1 MNRINRKEDEEGAMG
16 VGTLIVFIAMVLVAA
31 VAASVLIDTANKLQQ
46 QAQKTGDQ
54 AIQEVSTA
62 FTVKE
67 VNGNTSTEGGDGDID
82 NITLVLGL
90 AAGSP
95 AQNLS
100 QVIIEIDN
108 GDIAPVTL
116 EYSDTAL
123 ENINSN
129 VFNVTSMIDP
139 DNSFDLQSN
148 DPIMS
153 QGTTVKVRIPIANLS
168 DSFTVETQ
176 DQVTMKIIPKHG
188 TPTLETF
195 YAPPVF
201 NNKLVE
207 LSYGDIMRRIKR
219 EEDEE
224 GAMGVGTLIV
234 FIAMVLVAAVA
245 ASVLINTANKLQ
257 QQAQKTGDQ
266 AIQEVS
272 TAFTVKDVVLKD
284 DGDDGSYDQ
293 IILRYKLAAG
303 SPEQNLSNTMITVS
317 NGNKSYSVEG
327 DSTSTVNIYDESGS
341 GTSGDILAHGYMAE
355 NTLDVDSNGLDPMS
369 TQEDMNIKIIPKH
382 GTPTLVKFSTPPVMT
397 DQFIE
402 VS

>member
-1 MNRINRKEDEEGAMG
+1 
-16 VGTLIVFIAMVLVAA
+16 
-31 VAASVLIDTANKLQQ
+31 
-46 QAQKTGDQ
+46 
-54 AIQEVSTA
+54 
-62 FTVKE
+62 
-67 VNGNTSTEGGDGDID
+67 
-82 NITLVLGL
+82 
-90 AAGSP
+90 
-95 AQNLS
+95 
-100 QVIIEIDN
+100 
-108 GDIAPVTL
+108 
-116 EYSDTAL
+116 
-123 ENINSN
+123 
-129 VFNVTSMIDP
+129 
-139 DNSFDLQSN
+139 
-148 DPIMS
+148 
-153 QGTTVKVRIPIANLS
+153 
-168 DSFTVETQ
+168 
-176 DQVTMKIIPKHG
+176 
-188 TPTLETF
+188 
-195 YAPPVF
+195 
-201 NNKLVE
+201 
-207 LSYGDIMRRIKR
+207 MRRIKR

>member
-207 LSYGDIMRRIKR
+207 LS
-219 EEDEE
+219 
-224 GAMGVGTLIV
+224 
-234 FIAMVLVAAVA
+234 
-245 ASVLINTANKLQ
+245 
-257 QQAQKTGDQ
+257 
-266 AIQEVS
+266 
-272 TAFTVKDVVLKD
+272 
-284 DGDDGSYDQ
+284 
-293 IILRYKLAAG
+293 
-303 SPEQNLSNTMITVS
+303 
-317 NGNKSYSVEG
+317 
-327 DSTSTVNIYDESGS
+327 
-341 GTSGDILAHGYMAE
+341 
-355 NTLDVDSNGLDPMS
+355 
-369 TQEDMNIKIIPKH
+369 
-382 GTPTLVKFSTPPVMT
+382 
-397 DQFIE
+397 
-402 VS
+402 